1 MRAIQNFAF
10 GEPTQTLKLVDLP
23 EPEEPG
29 ADEVL
34 VAMEFAPINGNDL
47 LVVKGVFAFRP
58 QLPAVAGN
66 EGVAKVLAV
75 GPGVTNV
82 RVGDRVLPPLYGST
96 WVERLLIPAKGLFAL
111 PEEVDPQQLAMLRI
125 NPPTAALLLSQFVD
139 LQPGDWIIQ
148 NAANSGVGRAVIA
161 IAKSRGLKSIN
172 LVRRPELIEELQAS
186 GGDVVLLDEPGS
198 AQKASA
204 HVGDGKVRLAIDGIS
219 GIAGASLIHYLS
231 PGATLVTYALMSGEF
246 TVPVNVMDTIFKRI
260 TVKGFF
266 QSHPQYDALIPDALK
281 GAVQLL
287 ADGLLHAPVAA
298 VYPMSEIKQAVA
310 HAERGG
316 KVLLDI
322 QAS

>member
-10 GEPTQTLKLVDLP
+10 GEPTQTLKLVELP
-23 EPEEPG
+23 EPGAPG
-29 ADEVL
+29 EGEVL
-34 VAMEFAPINGNDL
+34 IGMEFAPINGNDL
-47 LVVKGVFAFRP
+47 LVVKGMFAFKP

-66 EGVAKVLAV
+66 EGVAQVLAV

-82 RVGDRVLPPLYGST
+82 RRGDRVLPPLYGST
-96 WVERLLIPAKGLFAL
+96 WVERLIIPAKDLFAL
-111 PEEVDPQQLAMLRI
+111 PEKADPRQLAMLRI
-125 NPPTAALLLSQFVD
+125 NPPTAALLLSQFAD
-139 LQPGDWIIQ
+139 LLPGDWIIQ

-161 IAKSRGLKSIN
+161 IAKSRRLRTIN
-172 LVRRPELIEELQAS
+172 LVRRPELVNELMAS
-186 GGDVVLLDEPGS
+186 GADLVLLDEPGS
-198 AQKASA
+198 TDIVAA
-204 HVGDGKVRLAIDGIS
+204 HVGDGNVRLAIDGIS

-260 TVKGFF
+260 TVRGFF
-266 QSHPQYDALIPDALK
+266 QSHPQYDALIPDALR
-281 GAVQLL
+281 GAAQLL

-298 VYPMSEIKQAVA
+298 VYPMSAIKEAVA

-316 KVLLDI
+316 KVLLDL